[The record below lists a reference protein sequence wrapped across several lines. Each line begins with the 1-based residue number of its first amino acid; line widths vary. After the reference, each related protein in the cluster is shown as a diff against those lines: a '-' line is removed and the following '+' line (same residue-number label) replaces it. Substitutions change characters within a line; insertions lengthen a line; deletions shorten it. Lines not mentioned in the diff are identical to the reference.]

1 MSPKVVVSSFA
12 VWTGRGVSVNTSPP
26 AGPAKG
32 GLAPWPGAPALTAI
46 HPKGRRPHRQA
57 VVLVQ
62 LAHALL
68 AARATAGQGAPR
80 PRERAETDLLLG
92 TASGSAA
99 ADLDFLDGLQE
110 RGSGFG
116 SPSTFVYTLA
126 TAAPAEVAL
135 ALGLRGSLAT
145 LSAGSIS
152 GLCAVV
158 RATKHVRQG
167 RSRAC
172 VTGGFELGGS
182 RIQAGEGQRED
193 EVAALFLLEASE
205 HRARWP
211 SVSDAELGFDPD
223 AQVGEAMDS
232 SLNSLLA
239 LASACADLQR
249 PTPIEISGRSRDG
262 YWARIRSTG
271 IS

>member
-1 MSPKVVVSSFA
+1 VSSFA
-12 VWTGRGVSVNTSPP
+12 VWTGDGVSVNTSPP
-26 AGPAKG
+26 TGPAEG
-32 GLAPWPGAPALTAI
+32 ALAPWPGAPALAAI

-68 AARATAGQGAPR
+68 AARAAAGQGAP
-80 PRERAETDLLLG
+80 PPQEAAHTDLLLG
-92 TASGSAA
+92 TAAGSAA

-158 RATKHVRQG
+158 RATTHVSQG

-172 VTGGFELGGS
+172 ITGGFELGGL
-182 RIQAGEGQRED
+182 RTRAVEGEGD
-193 EVAALFLLEASE
+193 VAVLFLLEASE
-205 HRARWP
+205 HPTRWTK
-211 SVSDAELGFDPD
+211 VSNAELGFDPD
-223 AQVGEAMDS
+223 AAAVVGALDS
-232 SLNSLLA
+232 PLNSLLA
-239 LASACADLQR
+239 LASACADLER
-249 PTPIEISGRSRDG
+249 PTPIEIAGRSREG